1 MKINSLKIFI
11 ISIFLLIGTISFGQQ
26 YLISQGG
33 TINTCTGTLYDS
45 GGPTG
50 NYGTYENYTITIC
63 SNIPG
68 GALSLEFTQFNF
80 ESPTWDNLTIFD
92 GPSTTSPQLIAPA
105 GNNTLQGVTVTA
117 TGECLTLRMVTDGSV
132 TYAGFAAV
140 ISCSFPCQNFS
151 IDLVST
157 TPPLSPPLDS
167 LWINVCQNTS
177 GSFTLAGNYPNNN
190 TDYLQTDQNVHW
202 NWSVYHDGN
211 QQNYEGVGMTTINHT
226 FTGQG
231 GGYHISAV
239 ATDINGCTATLEQDI
254 RVRVSIT
261 PDFTGTNIPEN
272 PVCPGDPISLI
283 GVVTNPLWEEE
294 LQNEVAG
301 VTFLPDGSGVHYET
315 SITNGLFQP
324 GSTITSVNDIVSI
337 CVNMEH
343 TYMGDLSMYIECPS
357 NQTMQIFYQGG
368 GGTILGEPVGEDLP
382 VDNNSSNTD
391 PGNGYDYCWSPTSTS
406 GPIDDNSN
414 WTYLATY
421 TDPNG
426 NVSTGVYQLNPG
438 TYQIDGDWAS
448 LIGCPLNGEWT
459 IHITD
464 HMGLDNGYIF
474 SWEIN
479 FADYILPA
487 FTWEIQNETV
497 SYSWSGDS
505 VGIGNQA
512 NGIANPINSGTS
524 SYTLVVTDDF
534 GCDYSYAVST
544 IVLPQEDA
552 ACCILPST
560 NAGLDAAVCSNTYTF
575 NASIAAGNT
584 GTWNMIS
591 GPGTATWANQNSP
604 HATVTVSEWGVYEFE
619 WIEVYMNNPTCA
631 DTATVTIEFWPIPTT
646 TFTYDQVMCN
656 ADHTTIN
663 YIGNMSATAT
673 FNWDFDGATVVS
685 GSGIGPYTIYWAEP
699 GMHYVGLTVSENGCS
714 SPDTLVNILNPALL
728 EHSLVVDNDPCFA
741 SCRGRAEVFPTG
753 GTEPYEYSWGSHNPV
768 LPNLC
773 AGSYSIVV
781 TDANGCTTGQNFTVG
796 EPPELVINN
805 ITYNHL
811 TCYQSNDGNISIDA
825 VGGTGELTYQWSDI
839 GFGPANRENISAQEY
854 CVTITDENGCFLVE
868 CITITQPAELLVTV
882 SPNVAIC
889 EGSQTVL
896 QATGMGGTVPYSYMW
911 RYSQDSA
918 YIVGPSSYTV
928 SPDTTRIYE
937 VYVQDAHGCESNI
950 ASIKVTVSPEMIIDT
965 MLINHNRCYQSCDGR
980 AEIVMHGGLAP
991 LHYSWGS
998 DNHIYS
1004 GLCAGIYTVTVSD
1017 LIGCS
1022 VSNTF
1027 VIEQPTQITYSTS
1040 VEPATCFGY
1049 DDGEATIFVQ
1059 GGVTPYTYTW
1069 STGPGTETIT
1079 TTAGSYTVTV
1089 LDDHNCRI
1097 VANVEITQ
1105 PSKII
1110 VLPMSN
1116 MRICQTQ
1123 SVSLNNQATGGTP
1136 YYDFRWEGSDGSVWN
1151 SNIYTVTPE
1160 TTTTYTLV
1168 VTDSHG
1174 CHSSPVSTT
1183 IFVNPGLTI
1192 NSIVTSND
1200 TVCPGDPAIIHVDV
1214 EGGNGGPYLMT
1225 LQDGRVVPSPFI
1237 VYPDTTT
1244 MYYITLADM
1253 CGTPT
1258 VMDSILINVRPKPVN
1273 LFTVE
1278 KVSGCPPFAAQFNE
1292 LNPHLGQTYLWNFGD
1307 KKYSTEKN
1315 PVHIYKEPGVYTVS
1329 LEVRDVFGCK
1339 FTREIE
1345 DLITV
1350 YQGPTANFEASP
1362 AIVSF
1367 INSEVEFIN
1376 HSSNASNYYWF
1387 FGDGDSSMFVSPRHK
1402 YTDIGDYEV
1411 MLVAETDKYCTDTTV
1426 RTIGVR
1432 NEFAFYMP
1440 NSFTPNGDGLNDCA
1454 RPCGNGIDKND
1465 FSLVIYDRFG
1475 MLVFETDKF
1484 DPKVGCE
1491 ACSDGAWD
1499 GTYKG
1504 NKNKGDKVMAN
1515 GVYYWYAEFK
1525 DWYGTVHKKQGE
1537 IVLVR

>member
-1 MKINSLKIFI
+1 MKIFI
-11 ISIFLLIGTISFGQQ
+11 ISIFLLIGATSFGQQ

-33 TINTCTGTLYDS
+33 TITTCEGTLYDS
-45 GGPTG
+45 GGPNG
-50 NYGTYENYTITIC
+50 NYSSSENYTITIC
-63 SNIPG
+63 SEDGNF
-68 GALSLEFTQFNF
+68 LVLNFTQFEF
-80 ESPTWDNLTIFD
+80 ESGTYDKLSIYD
-92 GPSTTSPQLIAPA
+92 GPNTTSPALVTNA
-105 GNNTLQGVTVTA
+105 GGTTLLNQTFTS
-117 TGECLTLRMVTDGSV
+117 TGSCLTLHMQTDGYI
-132 TYAGFAAV
+132 TRPGFAAV
-140 ISCSFPCQNFS
+140 ISCLPPCQDFEIDIISTSLPFS
-151 IDLVST
+151 Q
-157 TPPLSPPLDS
+157 PLDS
-167 LWINVCQNTS
+167 MWINVCLGESIT
-177 GSFTLAGNYPNNN
+177 FTAAGTYPNNN
-190 TDYLQTDQNVHW
+190 ANYAQSDATTDWYWTASSNNASAEANGL
-202 NWSVYHDGN
+202 
-211 QQNYEGVGMTTINHT
+211 GMTTFTHT
-226 FTGQG
+226 FDEP
-231 GGYHISAV
+231 GGYFIGLMAK
-239 ATDINGCTATLEQDI
+239 DENGCIEHYLEQI
-254 RVRVSIT
+254 RVRVSI
-261 PDFTGTNIPEN
+261 PPNLSVDPPVGGCISDAIELTGHVSPNSWQMVITDEQIVQECITDDVGITQEYCWNIN
-272 PVCPGDPISLI
+272 
-283 GVVTNPLWEEE
+283 
-294 LQNEVAG
+294 A
-301 VTFLPDGSGVHYET
+301 
-315 SITNGLFQP
+315 FQP
-324 GSTITSVNDIVSI
+324 GQVVTSPNDLEFVCLNI
-337 CVNMEH
+337 EH
-343 TYMGDLSMYIECPS
+343 SWIADVWIYIECPNGQQAEINYYS
-357 NQTMQIFYQGG
+357 TTTNPCSGEFFGLPDHADNCNP
-368 GGTILGEPVGEDLP
+368 GTGW
-382 VDNNSSNTD
+382 
-391 PGNGYDYCWSPTSTS
+391 DYCWTMNAATSHTAWCQNNSGSVPPGNYLPT
-406 GPIDDNSN
+406 
-414 WTYLATY
+414 
-421 TDPNG
+421 G
-426 NVSTGVYQLNPG
+426 NFA
-438 TYQIDGDWAS
+438 D
-448 LIGCPLNGEWT
+448 LIGCPINGEWCVVIIDDWNIDDGT
-459 IHITD
+459 
-464 HMGLDNGYIF
+464 LF
-474 SWEIN
+474 SVDIS
-479 FADYILPA
+479 FAPNILPA
-487 FTWEIQNETV
+487 YLW
-497 SYSWSGDS
+497 SYSHTYSSTGMSWAGD
-505 VGIGNQA
+505 GLGA
-512 NGIANPINSGTS
+512 NSGGTATAFPIAS
-524 SYTLVVTDDF
+524 GTQAYNFCVTDDF
-534 GCDYSYAVST
+534 GCSYCIPTTAE
-544 IVLPQEDA
+544 VLSIDDPS
-552 ACCILPST
+552 CCILPDT
-560 NAGLDAAVCSNTYTF
+560 DAGPDDAVCTNTYTF

-811 TCYQSNDGNISIDA
+811 TCYQSNDGNIYIDA

-918 YIVGPSSYTV
+918 YIVGPSSYMV

-937 VYVQDAHGCESNI
+937 VYVRDAHGCESNV

>member
-11 ISIFLLIGTISFGQQ
+11 ISIFLLIGATSFGQQ

-33 TINTCTGTLYDS
+33 TITTCEGTLYDS
-45 GGPTG
+45 GGPNG
-50 NYGTYENYTITIC
+50 NYSSSENYTITIC
-63 SNIPG
+63 SEDGNF
-68 GALSLEFTQFNF
+68 LVLNFTQFEF
-80 ESPTWDNLTIFD
+80 ESGTYDKLSIYD
-92 GPSTTSPQLIAPA
+92 GPNTTSPALVTNA
-105 GNNTLQGVTVTA
+105 GGTTLLNQTFTS
-117 TGECLTLRMVTDGSV
+117 TGSCLTLHMQTDGSI
-132 TYAGFAAV
+132 TRPGFAAV
-140 ISCSFPCQNFS
+140 ISCLPPCQDFEIDIISTSLPFS
-151 IDLVST
+151 Q
-157 TPPLSPPLDS
+157 PLDS
-167 LWINVCQNTS
+167 MWINVCLGESIT
-177 GSFTLAGNYPNNN
+177 FTAAGTYPNNN
-190 TDYLQTDQNVHW
+190 ANYAQSDATTDWYWTASSNNASAEANGL
-202 NWSVYHDGN
+202 
-211 QQNYEGVGMTTINHT
+211 GMTTFTHT
-226 FTGQG
+226 FDEP
-231 GGYHISAV
+231 GGYFIGLMAK
-239 ATDINGCTATLEQDI
+239 DENGCIEHYLEQI
-254 RVRVSIT
+254 RVRVSI
-261 PDFTGTNIPEN
+261 PPNLSVDPAVGGCISDAIELTGHVSPNSWEIVIADEQIVQECIT
-272 PVCPGDPISLI
+272 DDQ
-283 GVVTNPLWEEE
+283 GVVQSFCWNI
-294 LQNEVAG
+294 NA
-301 VTFLPDGSGVHYET
+301 
-315 SITNGLFQP
+315 FQP
-324 GSTITSVNDIVSI
+324 GQTITSLNDL
-337 CVNMEH
+337 EH
-343 TYMGDLSMYIECPS
+343 VCLNIEHSWIADVWIYIECPNGQQAEINYYS
-357 NQTMQIFYQGG
+357 
-368 GGTILGEPVGEDLP
+368 
-382 VDNNSSNTD
+382 SSNPCSGEFFGLPD
-391 PGNGYDYCWSPTSTS
+391 HADNCNPGTGWDYCWTMNAATSHTAWCQNNSGSVPPGNYLPT
-406 GPIDDNSN
+406 
-414 WTYLATY
+414 
-421 TDPNG
+421 G
-426 NVSTGVYQLNPG
+426 NFA
-438 TYQIDGDWAS
+438 D
-448 LIGCPLNGEWT
+448 LIGCPINGEWCVVIIDDWDVDDGT
-459 IHITD
+459 
-464 HMGLDNGYIF
+464 LF
-474 SWEIN
+474 SVDIS
-479 FADYILPA
+479 FAPNILPA
-487 FTWEIQNETV
+487 YLW
-497 SYSWSGDS
+497 SYSHTYSSTGMSWAGD
-505 VGIGNQA
+505 GLGA
-512 NGIANPINSGTS
+512 NSGGTATAIPIAS
-524 SYTLVVTDDF
+524 GTQAYNFCVTDDF
-534 GCDYSYAVST
+534 GCSYCIPTTAE
-544 IVLPQEDA
+544 VLSIDDPS
-552 ACCILPST
+552 CCILPST

-773 AGSYSIVV
+773 AGTYSIVV
-781 TDANGCTTGQNFTVG
+781 TDANGCTTGENFVVN
-796 EPPELVINN
+796 EPTELVIND
-805 ITYNHL
+805 ITSNNL
-811 TCYQSNDGNISIDA
+811 TCYQSNDGNIYIDA

-918 YIVGPSSYTV
+918 YIVGPSSYMV

-937 VYVQDAHGCESNI
+937 VYVRDAHGCESNV

-965 MLINHNRCYQSCDGR
+965 MLIKHNRCYQSCDGR

-1004 GLCAGIYTVTVSD
+1004 GLCAGVYAVTVSD

-1258 VMDSILINVRPKPVN
+1258 VMDSILINARPKPVN

>member
-11 ISIFLLIGTISFGQQ
+11 ISIFLLIGATSFGQQ

-33 TINTCTGTLYDS
+33 TITTCEGTLYDS
-45 GGPTG
+45 GGPNG

-80 ESPTWDNLTIFD
+80 GSPTWDNLTIFD

-105 GNNTLQGVTVTA
+105 GNNALQGVTVTA
-117 TGECLTLRMVTDGSV
+117 TGECLTLRMVTDGSGN
-132 TYAGFAAV
+132 YAGFTAV
-140 ISCSFPCQNFS
+140 ISCNFPCQDFEVNVVNTSIPFS
-151 IDLVST
+151 Q
-157 TPPLSPPLDS
+157 PLDS
-167 LWINVCQNTS
+167 LWINVCLGETVT
-177 GSFTLAGNYPNNN
+177 FTAAGTYPNNN
-190 TDYLQTDQNVHW
+190 VNYTQSDATTDWYWTLSSSGPPIEAN
-202 NWSVYHDGN
+202 
-211 QQNYEGVGMTTINHT
+211 GVGMTTFTHT
-226 FTGQG
+226 FNES
-231 GGYHISAV
+231 GGYFLGLVGKDA
-239 ATDINGCTATLEQDI
+239 NGCLVSYLEQI
-254 RVRVSIT
+254 RVRVSIPPNLSVDPAVGGCIGDAIELSGHVT
-261 PDFTGTNIPEN
+261 TNSWEIVIADEQI
-272 PVCPGDPISLI
+272 VQECITDDQ
-283 GVVTNPLWEEE
+283 GVVQSFCWNI
-294 LQNEVAG
+294 NA
-301 VTFLPDGSGVHYET
+301 
-315 SITNGLFQP
+315 FQP
-324 GSTITSVNDIVSI
+324 GQTITSLNDL
-337 CVNMEH
+337 EH
-343 TYMGDLSMYIECPS
+343 VCLNIEHSWVADVWIYIECPNGQQAEINYYSTS
-357 NQTMQIFYQGG
+357 NPCSGEFFGSPNHSDNCVP
-368 GGTILGEPVGEDLP
+368 GTGW
-382 VDNNSSNTD
+382 
-391 PGNGYDYCWSPTSTS
+391 DYCWTMNATQSHTAWCQGNSGSVPPGDYLPT
-406 GPIDDNSN
+406 
-414 WTYLATY
+414 
-421 TDPNG
+421 G
-426 NVSTGVYQLNPG
+426 NFA
-438 TYQIDGDWAS
+438 D
-448 LIGCPLNGEWT
+448 LIGCPINGEWCVVIIDDWGSDDGT
-459 IHITD
+459 
-464 HMGLDNGYIF
+464 LF
-474 SWEIN
+474 SVDIGFN
-479 FADYILPA
+479 QAVTP
-487 FTWEIQNETV
+487 
-497 SYSWSGDS
+497 SYLWSYSHTYAPTGMSWSG
-505 VGIGNQA
+505 
-512 NGIANPINSGTS
+512 NGLGANSGGTATAFPTES
-524 SYTLVVTDDF
+524 GTQIYDFCVTDDF
-534 GCDYSYAVST
+534 GCSYCIPA
-544 IVLPQEDA
+544 IAEVLSIDDPS
-552 ACCILPST
+552 CCILPDT
-560 NAGLDAAVCSNTYTF
+560 DAGPDDAVCTNTYTF
-575 NASIAAGNT
+575 NASIATGNT
-584 GTWNMIS
+584 GSWEMLS

-604 HATVTVSEWGVYEFE
+604 HATVTVSEWGVYVFE
-619 WIEVYMNNPTCA
+619 WTETYMNNPTCA
-631 DTATVTIEFWPIPTT
+631 DSDNVTVEFWPIPTT
-646 TFTYDQVMCN
+646 TFTYNQVMCN
-656 ADHTTIN
+656 ADHTVIN
-663 YIGNMSATAT
+663 YVGNMSATAN

-753 GTEPYEYSWGSHNPV
+753 GTQPYQYSWASQNPV
-768 LPNLC
+768 LSNVC
-773 AGSYSIVV
+773 AGTYSIVV

-918 YIVGPSSYTV
+918 YIVGPSSYMV

-937 VYVQDAHGCESNI
+937 VYVRDAHGCESNV

-965 MLINHNRCYQSCDGR
+965 MLIKHNRCYQSCDGR

-1069 STGPGTETIT
+1069 PTGPGTETIT

-1089 LDDHNCRI
+1089 LDDHNCSI

-1258 VMDSILINVRPKPVN
+1258 VMDSILINARPKPVN